1 MSSEIVDLDAV
12 VGPPKK
18 VRLGGQ
24 VYVLPGDIPVE
35 LYLALNQAAQA
46 ETDGEGDQVEILY
59 EQLLDLFRTH
69 QPDLESLPLSMTQL
83 VQAIPTIYG
92 GDEGKSKPTPARAR
106 RTTASRGTASTR
118 PKANRNKSP
127 S

>member
-18 VRLGGQ
+18 VRLGGT

-46 ETDGEGDQVEILY
+46 EEAGDGDQVEILY
-59 EQLLDLFRTH
+59 EQLLDLFRIH
-69 QPDLESLPLSMTQL
+69 QPDLETLPLSMTQL

-92 GDEGKSKPTPARAR
+92 GADTDEGKEPPK
-106 RTTASRGTASTR
+106 RTRASRGTASTR
-118 PKANRNKSP
+118 QRASRKQSP